1 MVSNTSQ
8 DSQRYGHIEI
18 EDQTFFLFLSVF
30 SVFLA
35 FSLIVV
41 IFHFRFFCQK
51 TVEQV
56 ARKIGH

>member
-18 EDQTFFLFLSVF
+18 EDQTFFLFL

-56 ARKIGH
+56 ARKIGL